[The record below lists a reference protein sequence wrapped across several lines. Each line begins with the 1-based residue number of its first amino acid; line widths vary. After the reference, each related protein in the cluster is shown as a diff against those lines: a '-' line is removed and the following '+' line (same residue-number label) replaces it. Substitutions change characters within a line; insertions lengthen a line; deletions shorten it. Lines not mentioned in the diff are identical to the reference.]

1 MASAEVSEM
10 AVVYYTNSQ
19 SGDFPADGVSS
30 PSVVFGFHPLF
41 GA

>member
-10 AVVYYTNSQ
+10 AVGYYTNSQ
-19 SGDFPADGVSS
+19 SGDFPADGVKAG
-30 PSVVFGFHPLF
+30 SVVRRLHPLF